1 MLFKCR
7 RSSSNAL
14 CMLRLFVVHL
24 SIYPPCT
31 HHTALTPT
39 LLIRHTTLRAAHLL
53 PQLCLLWF
61 HVGLGLLM
69 DALLSAH
76 TLREVLLEGIG
87 HRAQLSLPKHSP
99 CTEQASAEQG
109 SSEAVLVYRLH

>member
-7 RSSSNAL
+7 RSSPNAL
-14 CMLRLFVVHL
+14 CALRLLVVHL
-24 SIYPPCT
+24 SICPPCT
-31 HHTALTPT
+31 HHTALTPI
-39 LLIRHTTLRAAHLL
+39 LLIHHTNLRAAHLL

-76 TLREVLLEGIG
+76 TLLLLEGIS